1 MSRVKIETKKDLI
14 NLLIE
19 IIVHAC
25 MILIVII
32 GIDCLYWCLK
42 YFVKKI
48 GYNVLI
54 IFWKPWIYLAFAQ

>member
-19 IIVHAC
+19 IVVHAC

-32 GIDCLYWCLK
+32 GIDFLE

-54 IFWKPWIYLAFAQ
+54 IFRKP